1 MWAQVSWYMFFVVTH
16 STKLSKLIAENR
28 PVQLDYHQQQ
38 LFNRVFDQQGLTQP
52 QFLRLWEAGEYKW
65 SSAGTVLLE
74 PDHEGRLLLLSSGSA
89 AVEIQV
95 PDGEADGG
103 RRPSRCLTD
112 TQYMMW
118 KVHRLNKMLK
128 QNPAIR
134 AILVM
139 AIAQNDMAKG
149 QLHCKTNVGI
159 FSAGP
164 EVERV
169 GWNVTAAKHAQVS
182 ADRNK
187 ALRDTITDVNA
198 ATDMFKVALENLKG
212 MLLDEGGEA
221 TPLAAPPPKLVQTA
235 SVQIQEEPIETDAQA
250 TAEQKQGSALPET
263 PQAQSENEPPEHRDK
278 PKAGEEYSN
287 VNMRVGE
294 LTAGNFIGEEE
305 LLFTNPQ
312 QHRWDATPNSTSGPV
327 IRTPKQLAVCNVE
340 ELWESL
346 EGSLKATTASAS
358 ASASAT
364 AAAVAGQLSNI
375 ISEGFRES
383 GLSGK
388 GASDD
393 SIEPISEEVL
403 VTEPTEGQKDAAED
417 AVSTEVL
424 ESSDSEGIASS
435 ELSEAAESSELQGRD
450 ESEAIIASDQ
460 LAATVFETSTVNQ
473 ILGEEDGGALAWD
486 QMHTI
491 HHSDASISTSRPIE
505 TEDSSVASSVLKNAW
520 LSEGKNEAADEDAL
534 LDLPKA
540 TDYIAGGE
548 GDVQD
553 AQHTYMATSSERDI

>member
-1 MWAQVSWYMFFVVTH
+1 MVHAGLAASAVAATSNDAIVLRTFYLMANIILVVYYLFSFPRIMWAQVSWYMFFVVTH

-89 AVEIQV
+89 AVEIQNMRV
-95 PDGEADGG
+95 GELTAGNFIGEEELLFTNPQQHRWDATPNSTSG
-103 RRPSRCLTD
+103 PVIRCLTD

-139 AIAQNDMAKG
+139 AIAQNDMAK
-149 QLHCKTNVGI
+149 
-159 FSAGP
+159 
-164 EVERV
+164 
-169 GWNVTAAKHAQVS
+169 AAKHAQVS

-287 VNMRVGE
+287 V
-294 LTAGNFIGEEE
+294 
-305 LLFTNPQ
+305 
-312 QHRWDATPNSTSGPV
+312 
-327 IRTPKQLAVCNVE
+327 